1 MINTGFLVTKDYKRC
16 SIRISVQEADFTQ
29 EIAKASVNQNEIGAE
44 VNFIGRVRA
53 SEPRVSSSIAS
64 SSASLSETANSEIL
78 KYLQLEHY
86 AAMTE
91 NTLVDI
97 CQQAVDRWQPS
108 SIEVVHRVGKL
119 SVGEPIVCVYVATQH
134 RKQAFEACEF
144 IMDFLK
150 TSAPFW
156 KKAVYESGDEQWIQQ
171 KTTDHQATKR
181 W

>member
-1 MINTGFLVTKDYKRC
+1 MINSGFIVNYDYQRC

-29 EIAKASVNQNEIGAE
+29 EHSKPLAKQNEIGAE
-44 VNFIGRVRA
+44 VNFVGRVRV
-53 SEPRVSSSIAS
+53 SEPRVSSA
-64 SSASLSETANSEIL
+64 APLSDDAPSNEVL

-86 AAMTE
+86 AEMTK

-97 CQQAVDRWQPS
+97 CQQAVDRWQPIS
-108 SIEVVHRVGKL
+108 LEVVHRIGKL
-119 SVGEPIVCVYVATQH
+119 SIGEPIVNVYVAAQH

-156 KKAVYESGDEQWIQQ
+156 KKAIYKNGDEQWIQQ
-171 KTTDHQATKR
+171 KTTDRQATQR